1 MKKTVAFLTFS
12 CIFLFFACKKR
23 EKIPDTTTQ
32 TMASLP
38 ADFRTFYENFHVD
51 SLYQLRHIAFPLQ
64 GLPSDADS
72 LTIALDTF
80 HYYPKDWLIQHSVD
94 FSTGEFTQSINT
106 ISDKMVIEYIL
117 KSDGKFGIQR
127 RFAKLS
133 DGEWNLIYYVAPNH
147 FSHTK

>member
-1 MKKTVAFLTFS
+1 MKKPVILLTFFALLL
-12 CIFLFFACKKR
+12 IFACKKR
-23 EKIPDTTTQ
+23 ENKPDTSTQ
-32 TMASLP
+32 TMNSLP

-51 SLYQLRHIAFPLQ
+51 SLYQLRHVAFPLQ

-80 HYYPKDWLIQHSVD
+80 HYYPKDWLMQHSVD
-94 FSTGEFTQSINT
+94 FSTGEFTQTINT

-147 FSHTK
+147 FSRAK